1 MIRLF
6 VALPLPDD
14 VRTRLAALC
23 TGIDGARWVAA
34 ENLHITLRFIG
45 DVQEDRGEDIVA
57 ALDALPFEPFS
68 VTLSGA
74 GHFGTVAKA
83 HSIWIGVER
92 TPEIAA
98 LHEKI
103 DRALIRAGFPP
114 EGRKFLPHVT
124 LARLKRARG
133 HHVRSWLEANG
144 AFFALPFAA
153 GSFVL
158 YESRQVHYLPVA
170 EFPLP

>member
-6 VALPLPDD
+6 AALPLPDD

-23 TGIDGARWVAA
+23 IGIDGARWVAA

-57 ALDALPFEPFS
+57 ALGGIRFEPFA

-74 GHFGTVAKA
+74 GHFGTAAKA
-83 HSIWIGVER
+83 HSIWVGVEP
-92 TPEIAA
+92 TAGIAA

-103 DRALIRAGFPP
+103 DRALIRAGCPP
-114 EGRKFLPHVT
+114 EGRKFRPHVT
-124 LARLKRARG
+124 LARLGRARS
-133 HHVRSWLEANG
+133 HHVRRWLEANG
-144 AFFALPFAA
+144 AYFALPFVA

-158 YESRQVHYLPVA
+158 YESRQAHYLPVV
-170 EFPLP
+170 EFPLS